1 MAEQIQNQMAS
12 GRLISARPRTAAPA
26 VTLTPKE
33 ILGILRRHIWLMVFF
48 TILGF
53 ILSGVSW
60 YLMKKY
66 FPKYTAATYI
76 KVLPPVEKDPTRIMS
91 PQVSKDI
98 QYGYRVSLASLIKS
112 QSNLQKLI
120 DRDKIQETDWFQ
132 HFSKIKDRRI
142 TKAVRDLKKRM
153 GAGAQRDGEFIAI
166 SMRCGD
172 REESALIVNEMVDL
186 FVASQGATQ
195 KAEVTAKLAG
205 LRNEHE
211 SLQKEL
217 AYAEKTLDDIRRTS
231 KFTDL
236 DEHSFQD
243 AITMRL
249 ARLEI
254 DQSEQS
260 QEIKQLQTT
269 VAILKRQDASP
280 IDEQIENE
288 VERDPTTIMLTQ
300 QLAVQEASLAGRLA
314 RFGENHRV
322 VRQIQEMI
330 SETRRKKQE
339 RKNEIAIQTRKAN
352 LINAQNQLIV
362 LQGNLEE
369 LEKLRNETAARKSE
383 LDLARVR
390 YERGLTVREE
400 IQTRLE
406 DLQTQITK
414 MTIIADDP
422 ETPKVLKVGPAP
434 VPLEVSSPLWYIY
447 LPGGTILG
455 LMAGIGLAFLIEL
468 ANDLVRT
475 PRDVGR
481 YLHIPLLGII
491 PDAAEDQQLRNI
503 DFYHVVRQAPYSIVS
518 ESYRRFRNNL
528 KLSSSASAQSQ
539 NVFLISSGMAGDGK
553 TSVAVNLATTLV
565 AERKK
570 VLLIDAN
577 FWRPSIHKLFR
588 KPEDQG
594 TPSAEH
600 SEFGL
605 STVLTGLAGHQEVI
619 RSTGLEGFDIIDSGQ
634 LPSNPG
640 ELISS
645 SQMQELLKQQ
655 RQTYDY
661 VIVDGAPV
669 LLVSDVKAL
678 ARLVDTTI
686 LVFNANTTRRGA
698 ASRAIRELNDVDASL
713 AGCVLFTVKA
723 MKGGYFQEQLK
734 SYKEYQKLQFARS
747 P

>member
-1 MAEQIQNQMAS
+1 MVERRQNQMAA
-12 GRLISARPRTAAPA
+12 GRIIRAGPRAAAPA

-33 ILGILRRHIWLMVFF
+33 ILGILRRHIWLMVFL

-60 YLMKKY
+60 YFMKKY

-98 QYGYRVSLASLIKS
+98 QYGYRSSLTALIKS

-120 DRDKIQETDWFQ
+120 DRDKIQETNWFQ

-142 TKAVRDLKKRM
+142 TKAIKDLKKHM
-153 GAGAQRDGEFIAI
+153 GASAQRDGEFITI
-166 SMRCGD
+166 SMECGD

-186 FVASQGATQ
+186 FVASQGVTE

-243 AITMRL
+243 ALTMKL

-254 DQSEQS
+254 DQSERS
-260 QEIKQLQTT
+260 QEIKQLQTA
-269 VAILKRQDASP
+269 VEILKKQDASP

-288 VERDPTTIMLTQ
+288 VERDPTTVMLTQ

-339 RKNEIAIQTRKAN
+339 RKTEIAILTRKAN

-362 LQGNLEE
+362 LQESLEE
-369 LEKLRNETAARKSE
+369 LEKLRNETAARKAE

-422 ETPKVLKVGPAP
+422 ETPKVLRVGPAP

-447 LPGGTILG
+447 FPGGTILG

-481 YLHIPLLGII
+481 YLHIPLLGVI
-491 PDAAEDQQLRNI
+491 PDAAEDQQLHNI

-528 KLSSSASAQSQ
+528 KLSSSAQSQ
-539 NVFLISSGMAGDGK
+539 SVFLISSGMAGDGK

-577 FWRPSIHKLFR
+577 FWRPSIHKLFQ

-594 TPSAEH
+594 TPPAEH
-600 SEFGL
+600 PEFGL

-645 SQMQELLKQQ
+645 SQMQELLNQQ

-698 ASRAIRELNDVDASL
+698 ASRAIRELNEVDAAL
-713 AGCVLFTVKA
+713 AGCILFTVKA

>member
-1 MAEQIQNQMAS
+1 
-12 GRLISARPRTAAPA
+12 
-26 VTLTPKE
+26 
-33 ILGILRRHIWLMVFF
+33 MVFF

-60 YLMKKY
+60 YFMKKY
-66 FPKYTAATYI
+66 FPQYTAATYI

-120 DRDKIQETDWFQ
+120 DRDKIQETKWFQ
-132 HFSKIKDRRI
+132 YFSKIKDKRI
-142 TKAVRDLKKRM
+142 LKAVRDLKKHM
-153 GAGAQRDGEFIAI
+153 GAGAQRDGEFIVI
-166 SMRCGD
+166 SMKCRN

-217 AYAEKTLDDIRRTS
+217 AYAEKTLDNIRRDT

-243 AITMRL
+243 AITVRL

-260 QEIKQLQTT
+260 QEIRQLQTT
-269 VAILKRQDASP
+269 VDILKRQDASP

-322 VRQIQEMI
+322 VQQIQEMI

-339 RKNEIAIQTRKAN
+339 RKNEIAIQTRRAN

-369 LEKLRNETAARKSE
+369 LEKLRRETAARKSE

-400 IQTRLE
+400 VQTRLE
-406 DLQTQITK
+406 DLQAQITK

-481 YLHIPLLGII
+481 YLHIPLLGVI
-491 PDAAEDQQLRNI
+491 PDAADDQQLRNI

-528 KLSSSASAQSQ
+528 KLSNTAQSQ
-539 NVFLISSGMAGDGK
+539 SVFLISSGMAGDGK

-577 FWRPSIHKLFR
+577 FWRPSIHKLFQR
-588 KPEDQG
+588 PEEQG
-594 TPSAEH
+594 NPPLEH
-600 SEFGL
+600 PEFGL
-605 STVLTGLAGHQEVI
+605 STVLAGLTGPQEVI
-619 RSTGLEGFDIIDSGQ
+619 RSAGLEGFDIIDSGQ

-655 RQTYDY
+655 RQTYNY

-698 ASRAIRELNDVDASL
+698 ASRAVRELKEVDAAL
-713 AGCVLFTVKA
+713 AGCVLFSVKA

-734 SYKEYQKLQFARS
+734 SYKEYQKLQLARS